1 MDIKD
6 LLRLERVLGRAC
18 AYEDVITR
26 KDAAELLQAFTQ
38 LRRSSEHL
46 QEVYE
51 AAVAWSVADHT
62 LPHEV
67 MTDAQVEQRQRVADM
82 RLLAAV
88 KGARHALTD
97 TAEEG

>member
-51 AAVAWSVADHT
+51 AAAAWSVADHT
-62 LPHEV
+62 PPHKTL
-67 MTDAQVEQRQRVADM
+67 TDAQVEHNQRAADT

-88 KGARHALTD
+88 DRARAALTD
-97 TAEEG
+97 TAEDS